1 MMPNSGPQLNRPG
14 AMFRELEA
22 TPVSPANGAIDA
34 IDAIARCRVAVL
46 DRANTLVEH
55 AGTPSPDDTA
65 GVVSSLYA
73 LLMTSLE
80 TLKLAELHLRDTT
93 DSFTESS
100 TSADTRARHY
110 QMLFEHAP
118 APALIT
124 DVYAT
129 IQEAN
134 LAAGRLFRRDPVKFE
149 RTALSDLLPSASRE
163 EFRRQFARFSPSDGV
178 RSWRLPIARVGD
190 VPLEVSATVQF
201 VPDIGPT
208 GSGLL
213 YWMFAR
219 ES

>member
-1 MMPNSGPQLNRPG
+1 MMPNAGPQLNHPG
-14 AMFRELEA
+14 ATFPELEA
-22 TPVSPANGAIDA
+22 APASHVTGAIDA

-46 DRANTLVEH
+46 DRANALVERE
-55 AGTPSPDDTA
+55 GTPSPDDTA
-65 GVVSSLYA
+65 AVVSSLHA

-80 TLKLAELHLRDTT
+80 TLKLAELRLRDTG
-93 DSFTESS
+93 DSVTESS
-100 TSADTRARHY
+100 ASADTRARHY
-110 QMLFEHAP
+110 QMLFVHSP

-134 LAAGRLFRRDPVKFE
+134 LAAGRLFRRDPVEFV

-163 EFRRQFARFSPSDGV
+163 EFRRQLARFSPSDGV

-213 YWMFAR
+213 YWMFAGQ
-219 ES
+219 S